1 MNKNLGL
8 LGQLELE
15 FDFDIVDDFM
25 THFNIFCDSLE
36 PVIIALEDEVKYSEK
51 INELFRMFHN
61 MKSASGFLKIN
72 QFVNICKI
80 VEDVLD
86 EARAMSG
93 PASDELIDWL
103 LLITDQF
110 IIYKIDFNEN
120 NSYLSALN
128 PKIIKIPERLNK

>member
-1 MNKNLGL
+1 MNENLGL
-8 LGQLELE
+8 LGKLELE

-25 THFNIFCDSLE
+25 THFNIFCDALE
-36 PVIIALEDEVKYSEK
+36 PVIISLSNKEKYSDK

-86 EARAMSG
+86 EARTLSG

-103 LLITDQF
+103 LLVTDQF
-110 IIYKIDFNEN
+110 IIYKHDFNDDKAF
-120 NSYLSALN
+120 LSALN
-128 PKIIKIPERLNK
+128 PAIISLPTRLN

>member
-80 VEDVLD
+80 VEDVLE

>member
-110 IIYKIDFNEN
+110 IVYKIDFNEN

>member
-36 PVIIALEDEVKYSEK
+36 PVIIALEDEDKYK
-51 INELFRMFHN
+51 NKVNELFRMFHN

-86 EARAMSG
+86 EARDMRG
-93 PASDELIDWL
+93 PASDELVDWL
-103 LLITDQF
+103 LFVTDQF
-110 IIYKIDFNEN
+110 MIYKRDFNDN
-120 NSYLSALN
+120 NPYLSALN
-128 PKIIKIPERLNK
+128 PKIIHLPQRLNK

>member
-36 PVIIALEDEVKYSEK
+36 PVIIALEDEVKYPEK

-110 IIYKIDFNEN
+110 IIYKVDFNEN

>member
-1 MNKNLGL
+1 MDKDLGL

-15 FDFDIVDDFM
+15 YDFDIVDDFM

-36 PVIIALEDEVKYSEK
+36 PVIIALEDKSKYPDK

-61 MKSASGFLKIN
+61 MKSASGFLNIK

-80 VEDVLD
+80 VEDILD
-86 EARAMSG
+86 EARTLSG

-103 LLITDQF
+103 LFVTDQF
-110 IIYKIDFNEN
+110 IIYMHDFNEN
-120 NSYLSALN
+120 KAYLSALN
-128 PKIIKIPERLNK
+128 PKLIQVPKRLNK

>member
-120 NSYLSALN
+120 NSYLSVLN

>member
-1 MNKNLGL
+1 MNENLGL
-8 LGQLELE
+8 LGKLELE

-25 THFNIFCDSLE
+25 THFNIFCDALE
-36 PVIIALEDEVKYSEK
+36 PVIISLSNKEKYSDK

-86 EARAMSG
+86 EARALSG

-103 LLITDQF
+103 LLVTDQF
-110 IIYKIDFNEN
+110 IIYKHDFNDDKAF
-120 NSYLSALN
+120 LSALN
-128 PKIIKIPERLNK
+128 PAIISLPTRLN

>member
-36 PVIIALEDEVKYSEK
+36 PVIIALEDKNKYPEK

-80 VEDVLD
+80 VEDVLE

>member
-36 PVIIALEDEVKYSEK
+36 PVIIALEDEVKYPEK

-80 VEDVLD
+80 VEDVLE

>member
-1 MNKNLGL
+1 MNEKLGL
-8 LGQLELE
+8 LGKLELE

-25 THFNIFCDSLE
+25 THFNIFCDGLE
-36 PVIIALEDEVKYSEK
+36 PVIISLSNKEKYFDK

-86 EARAMSG
+86 EARALSG

-103 LLITDQF
+103 LLVTDQF
-110 IIYKIDFNEN
+110 IIYKHDFNDDKAF
-120 NSYLSALN
+120 LSALN
-128 PKIIKIPERLNK
+128 PAIISLPTRLN

>member
-36 PVIIALEDEVKYSEK
+36 PVIIALEDEVKYPEK